1 MKIRFTDYVS
11 EIWLPDCFK
20 LAINEKND
28 NDATISRNDVI
39 VKFFDGLLFLL
50 LNLITGPCLMSI
62 SITGSGVMT
71 IFFYKELTRNLE
83 NGNTPAGVLPNIW
96 RLGQVRDT
104 KFGMNVSRML
114 QNVRVTAFTFTVL
127 LLQGGKITPSPT
139 QIRVNKLH
147 FNLHDQRLWHKR
159 KQKKNRKQKF

>member
-83 NGNTPAGVLPNIW
+83 NGNTPAGVLPNI
-96 RLGQVRDT
+96 
-104 KFGMNVSRML
+104 
-114 QNVRVTAFTFTVL
+114 
-127 LLQGGKITPSPT
+127 
-139 QIRVNKLH
+139 
-147 FNLHDQRLWHKR
+147 
-159 KQKKNRKQKF
+159 